1 MSGGRLGFLAM
12 ALLLVYG
19 LFARAEEAETKKPE
33 TIDPTGSYEW
43 EYSFND
49 NPAVFSLDLNWDGK
63 ELTGKYTAFNNTTDI
78 AEAKFTPEN
87 EISFI
92 ANREFNGNKFTVH
105 FEGEAKPAE
114 IVGTV
119 AVDFGQGPQEF
130 DWTAKRVVDVDAVL
144 GVWKLK
150 VETERGTMEPEL
162 TITKDGDKLAGHY
175 ESRFGDREAK
185 DLAFKDGELTWRIE
199 SKEDEDFDFEIKYSG
214 KPSGDKIAGTAEF
227 DFGGN
232 TGTME
237 FSGERTPPE
246 KAAAA
251 QPAANTQPAAESQ
264 PAATAEASAE
274 AAPAAAAETE

>member
-12 ALLLVYG
+12 GLLLVYA
-19 LFARAEEAETKKPE
+19 LLARAEEAETKKPE

-63 ELTGKYTAFNNTTDI
+63 QLTGKYTAFNNTTDI
-78 AEAKFTPEN
+78 AESSFTPKN
-87 EISFI
+87 EVSFI

-105 FEGEAKPAE
+105 FEGEVKPEE

-130 DWTAKRVVDVDAVL
+130 DWAAKRVVNVDAVV

-150 VETERGTMEPEL
+150 VETERGAMEPQL
-162 TITKDGDKLAGHY
+162 TITKEGDKLAGHY
-175 ESRFGDREAK
+175 ESRFGEREAK
-185 DLAFKDGELTWRIE
+185 DLAFMDGELTWRIE

-214 KPSGDKIAGTAEF
+214 KPRGDKIAGAAEF

-232 TGTME
+232 TGSMK
-237 FSGERTPPE
+237 FSGERTPPKSE
-246 KAAAA
+246 AVAEPAAASA
-251 QPAANTQPAAESQ
+251 PAAGSR
-264 PAATAEASAE
+264 
-274 AAPAAAAETE
+274 PAAAAEAK